1 MTPAAPQSKGRG
13 PQKIVTFGSVLD
25 VVENFLDR
33 LDPVVA
39 AAGQH
44 RHRLRILKKLPE
56 VKDRLNRE
64 AFLLKRELGV
74 K

>member
-44 RHRLRILKKLPE
+44 RHRLRILQKLPE
-56 VKDRLNRE
+56 VKSVRE

>member
-13 PQKIVTFGSVLD
+13 PPKIVTFGSVLD

-44 RHRLRILKKLPE
+44 RHRLRILQKLPE
-56 VKDRLNRE
+56 VKSVRE